1 MTAARAT
8 GLAVA
13 LAAAVLVTTGAA
25 PAGSP
30 PAPRAIK
37 LVHHG
42 RTFELAAGRAVSLR
56 LPNAQR
62 TWSKPR
68 GAGTGAVAINAVNYY
83 TDPGFVEWN
92 VAARRPGRVTLT
104 SLGRC
109 AECAPSVRRFRV
121 TLVIG

>member
-1 MTAARAT
+1 MTAGRAT
-8 GLAVA
+8 GFAVV

-37 LVHHG
+37 LAHHG
-42 RTFELAAGRAVSLR
+42 KTFELAVGRAVSVR
-56 LPNAQR
+56 LSNR
-62 TWSKPR
+62 ERNWSKPR
-68 GAGTGAVAINAVNYY
+68 VTGTGAVGVNAVYYY

-109 AECAPSVRRFRV
+109 AKCTPSVRRFRV